1 MRPLNVIDLIATK
14 RDGEQFSDLGLC
26 FFVDSYLSGEIS
38 VEAFEVDLASLEPLL
53 PINRLME

>member
-38 VEAFEVDLASLEPLL
+38 V
-53 PINRLME
+53 